1 MSILALQVAQGTRFD
16 ATADGS
22 GAASPTVAPGSG
34 PTAPGGAGAPP
45 VIARLRGA
53 LLELAGTTA
62 VVDVAGVGYEVE
74 VTTTAAADLAASPEV
89 DLHTHM
95 IAREDAQALYGFAN
109 AAERDLFR
117 DLIRVSGI
125 GPKLAVALLSTVS
138 PAEFAAAVANGNAAA
153 ITRVPGVG
161 KRTAE
166 RLVVELKDKVD
177 ALRAA
182 GVDGDGEARR
192 PAREAAEAL
201 VALGY
206 RESEAAQAVAA
217 AQDASGE
224 AGAPDNAQTV
234 EELVAA
240 ALRRMASP

>member
-1 MSILALQVAQGTRFD
+1 M
-16 ATADGS
+16 
-22 GAASPTVAPGSG
+22 
-34 PTAPGGAGAPP
+34 
-45 VIARLRGA
+45 IARLRGA

-62 VVDVAGVGYEVE
+62 VVDVAGVGYELE

-95 IAREDAQALYGFAN
+95 IAREDGQALYGFAN

-117 DLIRVSGI
+117 ALIRVSGI
-125 GPKLAVALLSTVS
+125 GPKLAIGLLSTVS
-138 PAEFAAAVANGNAAA
+138 PAEFAAAVANGNTAA

-182 GVDGDGEARR
+182 GVDGDGKARR

-206 RESEAAQAVAA
+206 REREAAEAVAA
-217 AQDASGE
+217 ARQDANGD
-224 AGAPDNAQTV
+224 AGADKEQTV
-234 EELVAA
+234 EELVAS
-240 ALRRMASP
+240 ALRSMAGP

>member
-1 MSILALQVAQGTRFD
+1 M
-16 ATADGS
+16 
-22 GAASPTVAPGSG
+22 
-34 PTAPGGAGAPP
+34 
-45 VIARLRGA
+45 IARLRGA

-74 VTTTAAADLAASPEV
+74 VTTTAAADLAASSEV
-89 DLHTHM
+89 DLHTHFM
-95 IAREDAQALYGFAN
+95 AREDAQALYGFAN

-117 DLIRVSGI
+117 ALIRVSGV
-125 GPKLAVALLSTVS
+125 GPKLAIALLSTVS
-138 PAEFAAAVANGNAAA
+138 PVEFAAAVANGNAAA

-177 ALRAA
+177 ALAAA
-182 GVDGDGEARR
+182 GVDGGGKARS

-217 AQDASGE
+217 AREDANGE
-224 AGAPDNAQTV
+224 AGADQEQTV
-234 EELVAA
+234 EELVAG
-240 ALRRMASP
+240 ALRRMAGP